1 MNKERLYK
9 VITSP
14 HVSEKASII
23 ADKNKQ
29 ITFKVDKSSTKL
41 EVKNAVEHLFDVKV
55 KSVNM
60 VNIKGKTKRFKQML
74 GKRNNV
80 KKAYVTLQEGYD
92 IDFAEA
98 E

>member
-1 MNKERLYK
+1 MYK
-9 VITSP
+9 VIKGP
-14 HVSEKASII
+14 HVSEKASIV

-29 ITFKVDKSSTKL
+29 ITFRVLKNATKL
-41 EVKNAVEHLFDVKV
+41 EIKRSVEFLFNVKV
-55 KSVNM
+55 KSINV

-74 GKRNNV
+74 GKRSDY

-92 IDFAEA
+92 IDFAAA